1 MSKLW
6 KLQAENQKLCGSS
19 YCMDYLDYIYVDHMG
34 ILIKPN
40 YITQHFQIVLRKNG
54 LKSIRFHDL
63 RHSCASLLYASGVS
77 IKDIQEWLGHSDI
90 STTLNIYTHL
100 DYRSKV
106 SSANA
111 IIGIL
116 PGENEKE
123 LPLAAN

>member
-1 MSKLW
+1 MQKTITIRHTVTQAMVDGKYKMIYKDRPKSKKSLRTLPLVGPYEAILSKLW
-6 KLQAENQKLCGSS
+6 KL
-19 YCMDYLDYIYVDHMG
+19 
-34 ILIKPN
+34 
-40 YITQHFQIVLRKNG
+40 
-54 LKSIRFHDL
+54 
-63 RHSCASLLYASGVS
+63 
-77 IKDIQEWLGHSDI
+77 LGHSDI